1 MRKRLIAAGCC
12 LLLVL
17 SGAVSILASENGRFL
32 EGCRE
37 EGGQLSIF
45 CADIVPGE
53 ERIDDFK
60 ISLGGQ
66 EMETISLE
74 WENEIHTPITYYCL
88 VDVSGSMN
96 EEQMSQTKE
105 TLSAIADGLLDGDNM
120 VIGTLGNQTDAGGY
134 LTEPEEIKEAIEA
147 LAAGGEDTNL
157 YQGIC
162 ESIRILESDAGVNP
176 RKCLLILSDGKDD
189 QKTGITKGEAEKAVA
204 EASIPVYTVAV
215 LREAPDEE
223 AIDNAKLL
231 GSFAR
236 MSAGGAHFAP
246 KLDGITAAEA
256 GTAILSQRESGFVV
270 TVKLPDMLPDKD
282 EMLLR
287 MVYTS
292 AEGAVYE
299 DTLKLYAEDLTG
311 VFQSEEQEAD
321 TEERLPQP
329 EPSLPEPSSSLSPW
343 LVGGIAAAV
352 LLVLAVL
359 TAVRLRKRK
368 RKENPDGRKGEPEE
382 NSAAVTVEASG
393 EAASVPGTKVRSV
406 RVLELRLYAIGYSG
420 IGHTLRLEEG
430 KEVTV
435 GRNGKADIILD
446 PKDSKLSGVHCKMK
460 WENGKVYIRD
470 MDSKNGTFV
479 NGIPIRAI
487 GRVAVHTG
495 ETIRMGSYEYRVEE
509 RGGAV

>member
-1 MRKRLIAAGCC
+1 MKKRLIAAGCS

-17 SGAVSILASENGRFL
+17 SGAVGILASENGRFL

-66 EMETISLE
+66 EMEPVSLE
-74 WENEIHTPITYYCL
+74 WENEIHTPVTYYCL

-120 VIGTLGNQTDAGGY
+120 VIGTLGNQTDAGDF
-134 LTEPEEIKEAIEA
+134 LTEPEEIKETIEA

-162 ESIRILESDAGVNP
+162 ESIRILESDPGVNP

-215 LREAPDEE
+215 LRDAPDEE

-256 GTAILSQRESGFVV
+256 GTAIRSQRENGFVV
-270 TVKLPDMLPDKD
+270 TAKLPDTLPDKD

-321 TEERLPQP
+321 TEERLP
-329 EPSLPEPSSSLSPW
+329 EPLLPEPSSSLSPW
-343 LVGGIAAAV
+343 LIAAIAAAV

-359 TAVRLRKRK
+359 TAVHLRKRK
-368 RKENPDGRKGEPEE
+368 RKENPDGRKDGSEE
-382 NSAAVTVEASG
+382 NSAAVTAVTSG
-393 EAASVPGTKVRSV
+393 EAAPVSGTKERSV

-430 KEVTV
+430 KEMTV

-446 PKDSKLSGVHCKMK
+446 PKDPKLSGVHCEMK

-479 NGIPIRAI
+479 NGIPIRTI

-509 RGGAV
+509 RGGTV

>member
-1 MRKRLIAAGCC
+1 MKKRLIAAGCS

-17 SGAVSILASENGRFL
+17 SGAVGILASENGRFL

-66 EMETISLE
+66 EMEPVSLE
-74 WENEIHTPITYYCL
+74 WENEIHTPVTYYCL

-120 VIGTLGNQTDAGGY
+120 VIGTLGNQTDAGDF

-204 EASIPVYTVAV
+204 EAPIPVYTVAV
-215 LREAPDEE
+215 LRDAPDEE

-256 GTAILSQRESGFVV
+256 GTAIRSQRENGFVV
-270 TVKLPDMLPDKD
+270 TAKLPDTLPDKD

-321 TEERLPQP
+321 TEERLP
-329 EPSLPEPSSSLSPW
+329 EPLLPEPSSSLSPW
-343 LVGGIAAAV
+343 LIAAIAAAV

-359 TAVRLRKRK
+359 TAVHLRKRK
-368 RKENPDGRKGEPEE
+368 RKENPDGRKDGSEE
-382 NSAAVTVEASG
+382 NSAAVTAVTSS
-393 EAASVPGTKVRSV
+393 EAAPVSGTKERSV

-430 KEVTV
+430 KEMTV

-446 PKDSKLSGVHCKMK
+446 PKDPKLSGVHCEMK

-479 NGIPIRAI
+479 NGIPIRTI

-509 RGGAV
+509 RGGTV

>member
-1 MRKRLIAAGCC
+1 MKKRLIAAGCS

-17 SGAVSILASENGRFL
+17 SGAVGILASENGRFL

-66 EMETISLE
+66 EMEPVSLE
-74 WENEIHTPITYYCL
+74 WENEIHTPVTYYCL

-120 VIGTLGNQTDAGGY
+120 VIGTLGNQTDAGDF

-162 ESIRILESDAGVNP
+162 ESIRILESDPGVNP

-215 LREAPDEE
+215 LRDAPDEE

-256 GTAILSQRESGFVV
+256 GTAIRFQRENGFVV
-270 TVKLPDMLPDKD
+270 TAKLPDTLPDKD

-321 TEERLPQP
+321 TEERLP
-329 EPSLPEPSSSLSPW
+329 EPLLPEPSSSLSPW
-343 LVGGIAAAV
+343 LIAAIAAAV

-359 TAVRLRKRK
+359 TAVHLRKRK
-368 RKENPDGRKGEPEE
+368 RKENPDGRKDGSEE
-382 NSAAVTVEASG
+382 NSAAVTAVTSG
-393 EAASVPGTKVRSV
+393 EAAPVSGTKERSV

-420 IGHTLRLEEG
+420 IGHILRLEEG
-430 KEVTV
+430 KEMTV

-446 PKDSKLSGVHCKMK
+446 PKDSKLSGVHCEMK

-479 NGIPIRAI
+479 NGIPIRTI

-509 RGGAV
+509 RGGTV

>member
-1 MRKRLIAAGCC
+1 MKKRLIAAGCS

-17 SGAVSILASENGRFL
+17 SGAVGILASENGRFL

-66 EMETISLE
+66 EMEPVSLE
-74 WENEIHTPITYYCL
+74 WENEIHTPVTYYCL

-120 VIGTLGNQTDAGGY
+120 VIGTLGNQTDAGDF
-134 LTEPEEIKEAIEA
+134 LTEPEEIKETIEA

-162 ESIRILESDAGVNP
+162 ESIRILESDPGVNP

-215 LREAPDEE
+215 LRDAPDEE

-256 GTAILSQRESGFVV
+256 GTAIRFQRENGFVV
-270 TVKLPDMLPDKD
+270 TAKLPDTLPDKD

-321 TEERLPQP
+321 TEERLP
-329 EPSLPEPSSSLSPW
+329 EPLLPEPSSSLSPW
-343 LVGGIAAAV
+343 LIAAIAAAV

-359 TAVRLRKRK
+359 TAVCLRKRK
-368 RKENPDGRKGEPEE
+368 RKENPDGRKDGSEE
-382 NSAAVTVEASG
+382 NSAAVTAVTSG
-393 EAASVPGTKVRSV
+393 EAAPVSGTKERSV

-430 KEVTV
+430 KEMTV

-446 PKDSKLSGVHCKMK
+446 PKDPKLSGVHCEMK

-479 NGIPIRAI
+479 NGIPIRTI

-509 RGGAV
+509 RGGTV